1 MTNSVGPNNL
11 FVVILK
17 YIAPLEKIE
26 ACRPEHL
33 KFLDEQYAKGVF
45 IASGPQIPR
54 TGGIILARGTD
65 RDFLE
70 NLLKSDPFACQSL
83 ATYEIFETSPT
94 RQLPAF
100 KTILEK

>member
-1 MTNSVGPNNL
+1 MSNNL

-33 KFLDEQYAKGVF
+33 KFLDEQYAQGTF

-54 TGGIILARGTD
+54 TGGIILARGTC
-65 RDFLE
+65 RETLA
-70 NLLKSDPFACQSL
+70 NLLKNDPFFVQNL

-94 RQLPAF
+94 RQLPEF
-100 KTILEK
+100 KALLER

>member
-1 MTNSVGPNNL
+1 MPNNL

-33 KFLDEQYAKGVF
+33 EFLDAQYAQGTF

-54 TGGIILARGTD
+54 TGGIILARGTC
-65 RDFLE
+65 RETLT
-70 NLLKSDPFACQSL
+70 NLLKKDPFATQDL

-94 RQLPAF
+94 RQLPEF
-100 KTILEK
+100 KALLER